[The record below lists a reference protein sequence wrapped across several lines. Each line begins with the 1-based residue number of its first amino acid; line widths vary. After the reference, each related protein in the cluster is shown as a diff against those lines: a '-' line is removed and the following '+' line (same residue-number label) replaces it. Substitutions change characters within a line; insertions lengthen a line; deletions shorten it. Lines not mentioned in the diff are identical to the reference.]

1 MAVST
6 VARLHSLPTG
16 SGFFSACSIA
26 SVALV
31 LGFEGDVSLSLTS
44 KLEPRAEPV
53 QRSRQAKLKPNMAT
67 PQRSAFR
74 AAQTRRHYAHVKV
87 MG

>member
-6 VARLHSLPTG
+6 VVRLHSPPTG
-16 SGFFSACSIA
+16 SGFFSAFCMA

-74 AAQTRRHYAHVKV
+74 ARRHHSHVKV
-87 MG
+87 MD